1 MVPVLYRIPRSKAPV
16 EREARARFEPM
27 LFGLSRSLL
36 VLAALALSLP
46 ESAWANG
53 QTTHVWIAEEA
64 LNSLE
69 AGELKSLLS
78 NPELRDPLL
87 NGAMFPDGGYA
98 VSDHYGELAHWEP
111 FQQAYL
117 QWIRDTFPPPW
128 DEGDAA
134 PHVAFLMG
142 LAAHGLADE
151 VFDSLFMERSRAYD
165 PGWDGGTSNLDTASD
180 VLFAAQVGGITP
192 PESWLPIEAVL
203 PIFNEQLGH
212 SVALETI
219 EAGHNLLFTALA
231 YTEWGRTNDE
241 RLATF
246 GLEFPWT
253 EDWINDPEVPG
264 GPRREAAVIARYW
277 EDLWSRLHLPAPV
290 LEMVGEDTW
299 NHPEDMELLEARIH
313 LSFGRGIDVASLAL
327 VRAEDSQG
335 RELTIDVDH
344 HYGQWS
350 HAVHVIPEADWPE
363 DDRISISAP
372 AGLLNYDGV
381 ESSEAWSASFSTGPE
396 SLSAELPNQC
406 SCQKGIPSQAPA
418 AIAIFGLLA
427 LHRRRVGQR
436 PRR

>member
-1 MVPVLYRIPRSKAPV
+1 
-16 EREARARFEPM
+16 M
-27 LFGLSRSLL
+27 LSGLSPSLSM
-36 VLAALALSLP
+36 LAALALVLP
-46 ESAWANG
+46 ASAWANG

-64 LNSLE
+64 LRSLE

-78 NPELRDPLL
+78 SPELRDPLL

-117 QWIRDTFPPPW
+117 QWIRGTFPPPW

-151 VFDSLFMERSRAYD
+151 VFDSLFMERSRVYD

-180 VLFAAQVGGITP
+180 VLFAAQIGGITP
-192 PESWLPIEAVL
+192 PESWLPVEAVL

-212 SVALETI
+212 TVALETI
-219 EAGHNLLFTALA
+219 EAGHNLLFSALA

-253 EDWINDPEVPG
+253 EDWINDAEIPG

-277 EDLWSRLHLPAPV
+277 EDLWSRLHLPEEWTAPV

-299 NHPEDMELLEARIH
+299 NHARESELIEARIH
-313 LSFGRGIDVASLAL
+313 LSFGRGIDAASLAL
-327 VRAEDSQG
+327 VRAHDSEG
-335 RELTIDVDH
+335 RELAIDVHH

-363 DDRISISAP
+363 DERISVSAP

-381 ESSEAWSASFSTGPE
+381 ESSEVWEASFSTGPE
-396 SLSAELPNQC
+396 PLSEELPSDC
-406 SCQKGIPSQAPA
+406 SCHKARASHSHAPTVF
-418 AIAIFGLLA
+418 AIVGLLA

-436 PRR
+436 PDR